1 MGVEKDSDRKK
12 LKTGAFGGSV
22 PEEGGLDVNVST
34 IRSSE
39 GQHQRGS

>member
-22 PEEGGLDVNVST
+22 PEEGGCVNVST
-34 IRSSE
+34 ISIE
-39 GQHQRGS
+39 